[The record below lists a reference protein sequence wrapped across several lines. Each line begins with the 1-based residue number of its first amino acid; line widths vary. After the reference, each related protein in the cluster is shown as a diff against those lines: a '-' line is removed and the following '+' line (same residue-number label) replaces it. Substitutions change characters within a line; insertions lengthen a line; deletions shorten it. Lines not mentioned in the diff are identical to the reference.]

1 MLTVTTDSKWRLC
14 EQYRLQNCV
23 LWCKYRIVLLYT
35 DLMVDKQQLN
45 KAEWQNAVGFQ
56 LQIFINVAVIIQA
69 QLVLLTQKQLFF
81 LRPVK
86 SSKNSRAR
94 LWTRVAIETMYWRVL
109 GECPKQKSLHCRVS
123 DIHRLHTAHS
133 DTRSTSASCQVQ
145 EHLCLEPRGGKHR
158 FPGTWRCWTLIR
170 PAPHCRHVVR
180 HVSPSLVLSVW
191 K

>member
-109 GECPKQKSLHCRVS
+109 GECPKQKSLQCRVS
-123 DIHRLHTAHS
+123 EIHRLHTAQTRGLLLKLSGTGTPLFRATWWKSPISRHMKVLDS
-133 DTRSTSASCQVQ
+133 DP
-145 EHLCLEPRGGKHR
+145 PR
-158 FPGTWRCWTLIR
+158 PTLQTCC
-170 PAPHCRHVVR
+170 PTCF
-180 HVSPSLVLSVW
+180 S
-191 K
+191 